1 MIYKTKGII
10 LRTIKYG
17 ETSLVVTV
25 FTEKF
30 GVQTYMVNGIRTAK
44 KSGFKAAMYQPAAM
58 LDMEVYHNE
67 LKAMHRIKE
76 SNWAVLYDNIL
87 SDVIK
92 NSIALYMVEL
102 LYKTLKQPE
111 QNADLFYFCED
122 AFEQLDTAPK
132 NITGNFPLYFSLH
145 LPQFFGFKISN
156 LQSDA
161 TFRQLNRI
169 NNKQIVPEVARP
181 LDQAPVYLDLSE
193 GFFTYQQPTHPNFI
207 AGENALIT
215 AELLKI
221 MHPNELDQVK
231 LNHTKR
237 RELLLKYQDYYA
249 LHITDFG
256 QMKTLTVLHEVLG

>member
-1 MIYKTKGII
+1 MTNKTKGIV

-17 ETSLVVTV
+17 ETSLIVTV
-25 FTEKF
+25 FTELF

-44 KSGFKAAMYQPAAM
+44 KSGAKAAMYQPAA
-58 LDMEVYHNE
+58 LLEMEVYNNE
-67 LKAMHRIKE
+67 LKSMHRIKE
-76 SNWAVLYDNIL
+76 CNWSVLYKNIL

-122 AFEQLDTAPK
+122 VFLELDSSTDIIAA
-132 NITGNFPLYFSLH
+132 NFPLYFTLH
-145 LPQFFGFKISN
+145 LAGFFGFK
-156 LQSDA
+156 
-161 TFRQLNRI
+161 LNS
-169 NNKQIVPEVARP
+169 
-181 LDQAPVYLDLSE
+181 PVLTEDEQQGIFIDLIE
-193 GFFTYQQPTHPNFI
+193 GEFTDQQPQHPNFI
-207 AGENALIT
+207 SGDNAVIT

-221 MHPNELDQVK
+221 MQPSELDQVK

-249 LHITDFG
+249 LHIADFG
-256 QMKTLTVLHEVLG
+256 QMKTLLVLHEVLG

>member
-1 MIYKTKGII
+1 HKTKGIV

-44 KSGFKAAMYQPAAM
+44 KSGAKAAMYQPAA
-58 LDMEVYHNE
+58 LLEMEVYHNE
-67 LKAMHRIKE
+67 LKGMQRIKE
-76 SNWAVLYDNIL
+76 SNWAVLYKNIL

-122 AFEQLDTAPK
+122 ALQELDVAPN
-132 NITGNFPLYFSLH
+132 NIAANFALYFSLH
-145 LPQFFGFKISN
+145 LTHFFGFKISN
-156 LQSDA
+156 LHSKA
-161 TFRQLNRI
+161 LNETLLF
-169 NNKQIVPEVARP
+169 V
-181 LDQAPVYLDLSE
+181 DLLE
-193 GFFTYQQPTHPNFI
+193 GCFTYQQPAHPNFI
-207 AGENALIT
+207 SGENALIT
-215 AELLKI
+215 SELLKI
-221 MHPNELDQVK
+221 MQPHELSQVK
-231 LNHTKR
+231 LNHIKR

-249 LHITDFG
+249 LHIADFG
-256 QMKTLTVLHEVLG
+256 LMKTLTVLNEVLG

>member
-1 MIYKTKGII
+1 MTHKTKGIV

-25 FTEKF
+25 FTERF
-30 GVQTYMVNGIRTAK
+30 GVQTYMINGIRTAK
-44 KSGFKAAMYQPAAM
+44 KSGAKAAMYQPAA
-58 LDMEVYHNE
+58 LLELEVYHNE
-67 LKAMHRIKE
+67 LKGMQRIKE
-76 SNWAVLYDNIL
+76 ANWAFLYSNIL

-122 AFEQLDTAPK
+122 ALQQLDIAEK
-132 NITGNFPLYFSLH
+132 NIAANFALYFSLQLTH
-145 LPQFFGFKISN
+145 FFGFKISN
-156 LQSDA
+156 LQSGN
-161 TFRQLNRI
+161 LN
-169 NNKQIVPEVARP
+169 ETP
-181 LDQAPVYLDLSE
+181 LFVDLLE
-193 GFFTYQQPTHPNFI
+193 GCFTYQQPTHPNFI

-221 MHPNELDQVK
+221 MQPQELDQLK

-249 LHITDFG
+249 LHIADFG
-256 QMKTLTVLHEVLG
+256 QMKTLMVLHEVLG